1 MTNSEKNGVWSTIK
15 NKLAIASLVLPIIAL
30 LVVIPLILISNL
42 YGKPGIFIFLDMDWQ
57 FRAVSLLIISSFLAS
72 ILAIIIGFISLVG
85 TKKGDRTRR
94 FSGLGIALGFLD
106 LFLFFIFV
114 ITTTSD

>member
-15 NKLAIASLVLPIIAL
+15 NKLAIASLVLPLIAL
-30 LVVIPLILISNL
+30 LVVIPLLLISIL
-42 YGKPGIFIFLDMDWQ
+42 YGKPGIFTFLWMDWQ
-57 FRAVSLLIISSFLAS
+57 FRAIIFSIIYIFLAS

-106 LFLFFIFV
+106 LFLFFFLF
-114 ITTTSD
+114 ITTYSD